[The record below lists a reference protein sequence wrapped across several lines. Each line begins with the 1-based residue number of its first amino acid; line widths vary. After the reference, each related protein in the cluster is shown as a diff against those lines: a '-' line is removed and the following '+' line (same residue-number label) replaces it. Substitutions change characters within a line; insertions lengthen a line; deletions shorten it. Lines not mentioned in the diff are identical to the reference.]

1 MESWEDES
9 SIPTNVLNKCMKP
22 YGLAGLQNNM
32 EIIDSVSQDDILNT
46 AKYMFKNE
54 PDYLI
59 EADSD
64 TINKNME
71 YFNSLGKTV
80 KN

>member
-1 MESWEDES
+1 MYEC
-9 SIPTNVLNKCMKP
+9 IKP
-22 YGLAGLQNNM
+22 YGLAGLQNNN
-32 EIIDSVSQDDILNT
+32 EIIDSITADDILT
-46 AKYMFKNE
+46 AAKYMFQNE

>member
-1 MESWEDES
+1 
-9 SIPTNVLNKCMKP
+9 MKP
-22 YGLAGLQNNM
+22 YGLAGLQNNN
-32 EIIDSVSQDDILNT
+32 EIIDSITADDILTT
-46 AKYMFKNE
+46 AKYMFQNE